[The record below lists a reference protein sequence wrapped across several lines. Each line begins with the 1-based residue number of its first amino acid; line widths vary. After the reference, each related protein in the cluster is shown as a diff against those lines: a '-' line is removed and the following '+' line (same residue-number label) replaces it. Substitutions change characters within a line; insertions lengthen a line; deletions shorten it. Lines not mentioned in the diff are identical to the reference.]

1 MMRQISYP
9 LSIAASA
16 LLLSQQSFAIPLA
29 PMPTLAEQAIISAQQ
44 DQYAGNIIEGLT
56 TEIGPRLAGTDAE
69 ARARDWAQKKLRA
82 LNFANVRNEP
92 YQMQTWVRGEESA
105 EVTFPYSQKLILT
118 ALGHSGSTGDKPLE
132 AEIVYFPTL
141 DDLQVAPEGSLTGKI
156 AFVSHNMKAAQ
167 DGSGYGPFGQVRRIG
182 PNIAAKKGAAAI
194 LIRSIGTDN
203 HRMPHTGV
211 TKFEEGVAP
220 IPAAALSIPDAE
232 NLQRMLRNGQKVRVK
247 LTLTPKFIGETPS
260 GNVIAEVP
268 GTMPSLPPVIIACHL
283 DSWDLGTGAIDNAA
297 GCGIITAAAK
307 HILDIGGR
315 KRTIRI
321 LWAGAEEVGGFG
333 GIAYAKAHS
342 GEKHA
347 LAMESDFG
355 ADNVWRVNFNLPE
368 AAKDLQL
375 QVTKQLAL
383 LGIQTSKVQA
393 GGGTDVEPII
403 EAQNLSVIDLQQ
415 DGTRYF
421 DLHHTADDTLDKIDP
436 IQLRQNVLAWTTVL
450 GLVADYTGELTRT
463 PKVEEMKP

>member
-1 MMRQISYP
+1 MKKISYSILVIAAA
-9 LSIAASA
+9 LSIPHASIA
-16 LLLSQQSFAIPLA
+16 TPPPIQ
-29 PMPTLAEQAIISAQQ
+29 PTLEDALKRAEKDEVAFT
-44 DQYAGNIIEGLT
+44 IIEGLT
-56 TEIGPRLAGTDAE
+56 TQVGQRLAGTPSE
-69 ARARDWAQKKLRA
+69 ASARGWAVIA
-82 LNFANVRNEP
+82 LAGQGFRNAHAEP
-92 YQMQTWVRGEESA
+92 YNMNTWVRGEESA
-105 EVTFPYSQKLILT
+105 EVIFPYPQKLILT
-118 ALGHSGSTGDKPLE
+118 ALGHSGSTGDKALE

-141 DDLQVAPEGSLTGKI
+141 DDLQAAPEGSLTGKI

-194 LIRSIGTDN
+194 LIRSVGTDS

-211 TKFEEGVAP
+211 TRFDDGIAP

-232 NLQRMLRNGQKVRVK
+232 NLQRMLRYGQKVRVK

-268 GTMPSLPPVIIACHL
+268 GTVPSLPPVIIACHL

-297 GCGIITAAAK
+297 GCGIISAAAK

-333 GIAYAKAHS
+333 GIAYAKAHG

-355 ADNVWRVNFNLPE
+355 ADRVWRVDFKLPE
-368 AAKDLQL
+368 SAKDLQL
-375 QVTKQLAL
+375 QISKRLAVI
-383 LGIQTSKVQA
+383 GIQSGRGEA

-403 EAQNLSVIDLQQ
+403 EVQNLAVIDLQQ

-436 IQLRQNVLAWTTVL
+436 AQLRQNVLAWTTVL
-450 GLVADYTGELTRT
+450 GLVADYTGDLTIA
-463 PKVEEMKP
+463 PKVEEKKP